1 MVADAKPSF
10 SGPEP
15 RYDDSICRLF
25 ALATLFWGVVAAA
38 AGVFVLCLRLYPE
51 LFPGVHEVTYGR
63 LQPLYPNLAIFGFAA
78 NAVFT
83 LVYYSTQRLC
93 RTPMWSTALSYLHF
107 LSWQGI
113 AFAMLWTLGH
123 GVRQPRELAESE
135 WPIDLSIAVVWI
147 VFFTLNLLMTVASR
161 REPRVYISLW
171 FYLASAV
178 SVGLIHIVG
187 NIVSPG
193 ENWTSTAMLAG
204 VPDAMVQ
211 SWYRQ
216 NLSGFLLMFP
226 MLGAMYHFLPKISGQ
241 PIYSYRFAVIQFWAL
256 VLLYGWTA
264 MRPLHYS
271 PIPDLAGSLA
281 VVAGLILWMPQWGGV
296 LNGWFGFRG
305 VWKKVTDQP
314 SLAFL
319 LVGVVCFAILTLQE
333 TFGNLRSIAAVTQY
347 TDWNAAQRELLVY
360 GFNGMMALG
369 AIYWIMP
376 KILKSEVWSK
386 GLAKLHFLLALVSLA
401 LIAAPLYIASVMQGQ
416 MWMGLDSS
424 GQLAHP
430 EFVESLGYSKFFWRL
445 SMVGLSIFGA
455 GLLLQI
461 LNFVL
466 TWMAAA
472 SEVDS
477 SESTPACVQP
487 TSFGRT
493 SALEGAPVLALAVGI
508 ERMSNFDWHR
518 AWERNPF
525 RICLIVLLCL
535 GGSSLLLLGPSILFA
550 DATPSPTSQP
560 YTPLEL
566 AGREIYHQ
574 EGCYSC
580 HSQTVRPLVA
590 ETKRYGEYSLA
601 GQFAFDRPVM
611 WGSQRI
617 GPDLASQGGA
627 HLSYWHWQHL
637 QDPRF
642 EEKESVMPSFEHLF
656 HERLD
661 FDAIAT
667 KSIADRTPDQSPDEA
682 EIAANVQNAKDQAER
697 ITADIVGM
705 GGPVMRGDLMTYD
718 TRAVALIAYLQ
729 RLGTTPPVSTGETA
743 SGEAK

>member
-1 MVADAKPSF
+1 MVNDADSSPSD
-10 SGPEP
+10 PEI
-15 RYDDSICRLF
+15 RYDNLICRLF

-38 AGVFVLCLRLYPE
+38 AGMFVLCLRLYPT
-51 LFPGVHEVTYGR
+51 LFPGVHEVSYGR

-83 LVYYSTQRLC
+83 LVYYSAQRLC
-93 RTPMWSTALSYLHF
+93 RTAMWSSALSYLHF

-147 VFFTLNLLMTVASR
+147 VFFAFNLLMTIASR

-171 FYLASAV
+171 FYLASTV
-178 SVGLIHIVG
+178 TVGFVHILG
-187 NIVSPG
+187 NVVTPG
-193 ENWTSTAMLAG
+193 EGWTSTAMLSG

-216 NLSGFLLMFP
+216 NFSGFLLVFP

-264 MRPLHYS
+264 LRPLHYS

-281 VVAGLILWMPQWGGV
+281 VVSGLILWMPQWGGV
-296 LNGWFGFRG
+296 LNGWFSFRG
-305 VWKKVTDQP
+305 VWKRIASEP

-319 LVGVVCFAILTLQE
+319 FVGVICFALLTLQE
-333 TFGNLRSIAAVTQY
+333 TLSNLRSIAAVTQF
-347 TDWNAAQRELLVY
+347 TDWTAAQREVLVY
-360 GFNGMMALG
+360 GFNGMMAMG
-369 AIYWIMP
+369 VIYWMMP
-376 KILKSEVWSK
+376 RILNSEVRSK
-386 GLAKLHFLLALVSLA
+386 GIAKVHFVLALLSLV
-401 LIAAPLYIASVMQGQ
+401 LIAAPLYVASVLQGQ

-445 SMVGLSIFGA
+445 SMIGLGVFGI

-461 LNFVL
+461 SNFVL
-466 TWMAAA
+466 TWIAAA
-472 SEVDS
+472 TEVDC
-477 SESTPACVQP
+477 SEYETQNVTEKSVEHA
-487 TSFGRT
+487 

-508 ERMSNFDWHR
+508 DRMSTFEWHR
-518 AWERNPF
+518 SWERNPF
-525 RICLIVLLCL
+525 RMCLIVLVCL

-550 DATPSPTSQP
+550 EASPTPTSQP
-560 YTPLEL
+560 YTALEL
-566 AGREIYHQ
+566 AGREIYHR

-601 GQFAFDRPVM
+601 GQFAFDRPVL

-617 GPDLASQGGA
+617 GPDLASEGGA
-627 HLSYWHWQHL
+627 RLSYWHWQHL
-637 QDPRF
+637 LDPRF

-661 FDAIAT
+661 FDAIAKASLAEQAT
-667 KSIADRTPDQSPDEA
+667 VDQ
-682 EIAANVQNAKDQAER
+682 
-697 ITADIVGM
+697 
-705 GGPVMRGDLMTYD
+705 
-718 TRAVALIAYLQ
+718 VATEEEN
-729 RLGTTPPVSTGETA
+729 G
-743 SGEAK
+743 